1 MVELNLEG
9 FKVFNKITNVTKNA
23 YVLGGNLSFECQ
35 FNICTFFYKYP
46 DAIVYKVLCIVLN
59 SELSVLLHPF
69 LVFSGVIFLIKCNLY
84 S

>member
-9 FKVFNKITNVTKNA
+9 FQFFNKITNVSKNP

-46 DAIVYKVLCIVLN
+46 DAIV
-59 SELSVLLHPF
+59 
-69 LVFSGVIFLIKCNLY
+69 
-84 S
+84 